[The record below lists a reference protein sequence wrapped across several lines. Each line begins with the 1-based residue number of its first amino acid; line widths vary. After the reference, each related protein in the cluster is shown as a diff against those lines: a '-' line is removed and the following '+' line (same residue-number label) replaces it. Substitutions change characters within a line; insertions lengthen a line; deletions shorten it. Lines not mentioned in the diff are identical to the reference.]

1 VGWRTQQ
8 QDWQQ
13 WEEIE
18 EKSALSHDPDI
29 LRFEYT
35 YITAVTTNPNT
46 RTMASRA
53 SVEKMAICSVILC
66 VTTVASVVVTVRVM
80 VDVTVKVVVRA
91 GGSAEEPV
99 ICGLAVPISAGSSMK
114 TKTLNPV
121 EISFKPGGRR
131 PFFV

>member
-1 VGWRTQQ
+1 M
-8 QDWQQ
+8 
-13 WEEIE
+13 
-18 EKSALSHDPDI
+18 EK
-29 LRFEYT
+29 
-35 YITAVTTNPNT
+35 
-46 RTMASRA
+46 
-53 SVEKMAICSVILC
+53 KAICSVILC
-66 VTTVASVVVTVRVM
+66 VITVASVVVTVRVM